1 MQAQAGTLTT
11 TYSGCEMHPG
21 TYQARWDNGR
31 LKLLIHTSKAKE
43 KELAFGVVT
52 SRPTKVLAASPT
64 TLNISSNPPNA
75 EIDLDGSFVGSTT
88 STIPVGFG
96 EHIIKITKKGY
107 KPWERKI
114 STVGGEVKVTADL
127 ELQ

>member
-11 TYSGCEMHPG
+11 TYSGCQMRPG

-43 KELAFGVVT
+43 KEMTFGVVAA
-52 SRPTKVLAASPT
+52 RPTKSLVASPT

-88 STIPVGFG
+88 STIPVGSG
-96 EHIIKITKKGY
+96 QHIIKITKKGY
-107 KPWERKI
+107 KPWKRKI
-114 STVGGEVKVTADL
+114 STVGGEIKIIADL